1 MRAISQYIAIFV
13 ITLTLSGCF
22 FQNADDQRWE
32 LAPQGTTSFA
42 LSRDARFALF
52 FVKNDSIPEKNEPQV
67 KSGLHFW
74 DLVENKE
81 LTFFG
86 DQDQDK
92 STVSYI
98 RISDNSRFA
107 ITATQTNFAVW
118 DLGMGISEGLWS
130 ISDGIIRDIA
140 IASNGQQ
147 VLLGLS
153 NGKAIYINLATGRRL
168 EFLVHREKVNS
179 VALSSNGKFAL
190 SGGNDYF
197 AYLWNTETGQILRT
211 FEHEKRVS
219 RTALQRDGKYAFTAD
234 GGNEGFIW
242 DLKTGEKITEL
253 STLARQQ
260 VYSTARF
267 SDDGK
272 LLVTGS
278 PSGTVNVWNTTSGKK
293 LEQWRSEP
301 LKDARPP
308 TAVVYDVAI
317 DKQQRVVSATSAGIA
332 QAWLIE

>member
-1 MRAISQYIAIFV
+1 MRLISQYLAIFV

-22 FQNADDQRWE
+22 FNNSDVQRWE
-32 LAPQGTTSFA
+32 VASQGTTSFA
-42 LSRDARFALF
+42 LSRDARFGLF
-52 FVKNDSIPEKNEPQV
+52 FVKKGSNAANTDSET

-74 DLVENKE
+74 DLVDNKE
-81 LTFFG
+81 LTYFG
-86 DQDQDK
+86 VQDQHD
-92 STVSYI
+92 STVSHI
-98 RISDNSRFA
+98 TISDNSRFA

-130 ISDGIIRDIA
+130 ISDGIIRDVD

-168 EFLVHREKVNS
+168 EFLAHREKVNS
-179 VALSSNGKFAL
+179 VALSANGKFAL
-190 SGGNDYF
+190 SGGNDHF
-197 AYLWNTETGQILRT
+197 AYFWDTQSGQILHI
-211 FEHEKRVS
+211 FEHEKRVN
-219 RTALQRDGKYAFTAD
+219 RIALQRDGKYALTAD
-234 GGNEGFIW
+234 GGNKAFIW
-242 DLKTGEKITEL
+242 DLKTGDKI
-253 STLARQQ
+253 STLRTFARQQ
-260 VYSTARF
+260 VLSSARF

-272 LLVTGS
+272 YLITGS
-278 PSGTVNVWNTTSGKK
+278 PAGTVMLWDTLSGKK
-293 LEQWRSEP
+293 QEQWRAEP

-317 DKQQRVVSATSAGIA
+317 DKKQRVISATSAGIA